1 MHFPRIGT
9 KAKGRLDSCL
19 SERQARRCAIPAI
32 EVNVV
37 VGPGQL
43 AIRLEKGRVMR
54 DSLVQ
59 QIGSFQQI
67 RFPRTGRAHNGIQ
80 KKIFSA
86 AIKIEGGEIGRWRA
100 LNGQSLGG

>member
-1 MHFPRIGT
+1 M
-9 KAKGRLDSCL
+9 
-19 SERQARRCAIPAI
+19 IPTI

-59 QIGSFQQI
+59 QIGRLEQI
-67 RFPRTGRAHNGIQ
+67 RFPGSGRAHNSIQ
-80 KKIFSA
+80 KKIFGA
-86 AIKIEGGEIGRWRA
+86 VIKIKRSEIGCWWL
-100 LNGQSLGG
+100 LNGQFLRR